1 MSARDGTGAD
11 AAGGTSESGVVVPDE
26 PNGAEPADVEPRR
39 VSRGGPSGAGEAGVP
54 TMFDVARRAG
64 VSHQT
69 VSRVLNDLTGVAA
82 STKLRVEQ
90 AIADLSYT
98 PSPAAR
104 AMAKRR
110 SGSIGLIQAGRP
122 DYGPSNA
129 ALGFNEAAHDAG
141 YTVSQASMRSLDREM
156 LRQAVHR
163 LALQRVEA
171 IVLISGE
178 REGVVIVADIDA
190 GVPLVAVASEPIPGL
205 HRVSIDQYA
214 GARLATEH
222 LIALGHREI
231 RHVAGPADSMD
242 AAERR
247 RGWGDAMREHGLE
260 VHEPIVGDWLAAS
273 GDAAGHALLDDGITT
288 AVFVGNDQMSLGV
301 LHAAHEAGVR
311 VPDEL
316 SVIGFDDIP
325 EAAYFSPDLTTMRQ
339 DFDLLGR
346 DVMATVLDVLRDERA
361 VSTREARS
369 GAASPAPDRPV
380 RRAGASAAPA
390 RPARLPELIVRSST
404 APPRAGV
411 A

>member
-1 MSARDGTGAD
+1 MSGGDGTGAD
-11 AAGGTSESGVVVPDE
+11 AAGGASDPGSAPT
-26 PNGAEPADVEPRR
+26 
-39 VSRGGPSGAGEAGVP
+39 GVP

-90 AIADLSYT
+90 AIAELSYT

-129 ALGFNEAAHDAG
+129 ALGFNEAAHAAG
-141 YTVSQASMRSLDREM
+141 YTVSQASMRSLDREV

-178 REGVVIVADIDA
+178 REGVSIVADIDA
-190 GVPLVAVASEPIPGL
+190 GVPLVAVASEPMPGL

-222 LIALGHREI
+222 LIGLGHREI
-231 RHVAGPADSMD
+231 RHVAGPSDSMD
-242 AAERR
+242 AVERR
-247 RGWGDAMREHGLE
+247 RGWADAMREQGLE

-273 GDAAGHALLDDGITT
+273 GDDAGRALLDEGAAT

-311 VPDEL
+311 VPEEL

-325 EAAYFSPDLTTMRQ
+325 EAAYFSPALTTMRQ

-346 DVMATVLDVLRDERA
+346 DIMATVLEVLRDE
-361 VSTREARS
+361 ST
-369 GAASPAPDRPV
+369 APD
-380 RRAGASAAPA
+380 

-404 APPRAGV
+404 AAPRAGQP
-411 A
+411 AAAE

>member
-1 MSARDGTGAD
+1 MSDAD
-11 AAGGTSESGVVVPDE
+11 AAGRPVRE
-26 PNGAEPADVEPRR
+26 
-39 VSRGGPSGAGEAGVP
+39 AGRQPERAPETERAAASAAAGVP

-90 AIADLSYT
+90 AIAELSYT

-129 ALGFNEAAHDAG
+129 ALGFNEAAHEAG
-141 YTVSQASMRSLDREM
+141 YTVTQASMRSLDAEV

-178 REGVVIVADIDA
+178 REGVGVLTGIDA
-190 GVPLVAVASEPIPGL
+190 GVPLVVVASEPTPGL
-205 HRVSIDQYA
+205 HRVSMDQYA

-231 RHVAGPADSMD
+231 RHVTGPADSMD

-247 RGWGDAMREHGLE
+247 RGWTDAMRDHGLE
-260 VHEPIVGDWLAAS
+260 ARPPVVGDWLAAS
-273 GDAAGHALLDDGITT
+273 GDAAARAILEEGVAT
-288 AVFVGNDQMSLGV
+288 AVFVANDQMSLGL
-301 LHAAHEAGVR
+301 LHACFAAGVR
-311 VPDEL
+311 VPDDL

-325 EAAYFSPDLTTMRQ
+325 EAAFFTPALTTVRQ
-339 DFDLLGR
+339 DFEALGH
-346 DVMATVLDVLRDERA
+346 DIMATVLDVLRDE
-361 VSTREARS
+361 
-369 GAASPAPDRPV
+369 PDAPDRTARVPEVVV
-380 RRAGASAAPA
+380 RASTAAPA
-390 RPARLPELIVRSST
+390 
-404 APPRAGV
+404 G
-411 A
+411 

>member
-1 MSARDGTGAD
+1 MSAGS
-11 AAGGTSESGVVVPDE
+11 GGGDPAPE
-26 PNGAEPADVEPRR
+26 PT
-39 VSRGGPSGAGEAGVP
+39 GVP

-90 AIADLSYT
+90 AIAELSYT

-104 AMAKRR
+104 AMATRR

-129 ALGFNEAAHDAG
+129 ALGFNEAAHEAG
-141 YTVSQASMRSLDREM
+141 YTVTQASMRSLDPEV

-178 REGVVIVADIDA
+178 REGVGVLAGIDA
-190 GVPLVAVASEPIPGL
+190 GVPLVVVASEPTPGL
-205 HRVSIDQYA
+205 HRVAMDQYT
-214 GARLATEH
+214 GARVATEH
-222 LIALGHREI
+222 LISLGHREI

-247 RGWGDAMREHGLE
+247 RGWTDAMRDHGLD

-273 GDAAGHALLDDGITT
+273 GNAAGDVLLDEGIAT

-311 VPDEL
+311 VPDDL

-325 EAAYFSPDLTTMRQ
+325 EAAYFSPALTTMRQ
-339 DFDLLGR
+339 DFELLGR
-346 DVMATVLDVLRDERA
+346 DIVATVLDALRDEP
-361 VSTREARS
+361 T
-369 GAASPAPDRPV
+369 AAD
-380 RRAGASAAPA
+380 
-390 RPARLPELIVRSST
+390 RPARVPELVVRSST
-404 APPRAGV
+404 ARPRARRPVV
-411 A
+411 AATAAE

>member
-1 MSARDGTGAD
+1 MTDTDGAPEPDAAD
-11 AAGGTSESGVVVPDE
+11 AASRPGAAVPAE
-26 PNGAEPADVEPRR
+26 PGGAEPT
-39 VSRGGPSGAGEAGVP
+39 GVP

-90 AIADLSYT
+90 AIAELSYT

-129 ALGFNEAAHDAG
+129 ALGFNEAAHEAG
-141 YTVSQASMRSLDREM
+141 YTVSQASMRSLDREV

-163 LALQRVEA
+163 LVLQRVEA
-171 IVLISGE
+171 VVLISGE
-178 REGVVIVADIDA
+178 REGVAILADIDA
-190 GVPLVAVASEPIPGL
+190 GVPLVAVASEPMPGL

-222 LIALGHREI
+222 LIGLGHREI
-231 RHVAGPADSMD
+231 RHLAGPADSMD

-247 RGWGDAMREHGLE
+247 RGWADAMREHGLE

-273 GDAAGHALLDDGITT
+273 GDAAGRVLLDDGIAT
-288 AVFVGNDQMSLGV
+288 AVFVGNDQMSIGLLSALRERG
-301 LHAAHEAGVR
+301 LR
-311 VPDEL
+311 VPEDI

-325 EAAYFSPDLTTMRQ
+325 EAGYLFPPLTTVRQ

-346 DVMATVLDVLRDERA
+346 DVMVTVLDVLDVLRDERA
-361 VSTREARS
+361 ASAR
-369 GAASPAPDRPV
+369 AN
-380 RRAGASAAPA
+380 RRVVASAAPV

-404 APPRAGV
+404 ARPRSGMA
-411 A
+411 